1 MHCWGCGPRGLRS
14 TPGNS
19 PCEPTAA
26 KKPHLAAE
34 LQWVYGKA
42 LAVIMVTYG
51 LSELIGN
58 AVVSAVV
65 NIEQAMSG
73 FICLM
78 VL

>member
-1 MHCWGCGPRGLRS
+1 
-14 TPGNS
+14 
-19 PCEPTAA
+19 
-26 KKPHLAAE
+26 LAAE